1 MNYLRDIEIQL
12 CNAADAT
19 IVVSER
25 DRNQL
30 IEDGVC
36 NQHIHYIPH
45 GVDLAQF
52 DRAKP
57 IDLRKRFEIGE
68 NETILV
74 YHGTYLYPP
83 NLEAMK
89 ILAQRILPMLHQRG
103 VRVKVIAIGPG
114 CPPQSLHEDIIFT
127 GSVKSVAPYLL
138 AANIAIVPLLKGGG
152 TRMKILDYFAAA
164 LPVVSTAK
172 GIEGIPVNNG
182 VEAIIINAV
191 DDAFVDAIIN
201 LIENPQQAA
210 AMGKKGRT
218 FVEQMDWS
226 AIALR
231 YLKLTGVK

>member
-1 MNYLRDIEIQL
+1 
-12 CNAADAT
+12 
-19 IVVSER
+19 
-25 DRNQL
+25 
-30 IEDGVC
+30 
-36 NQHIHYIPH
+36 
-45 GVDLAQF
+45 
-52 DRAKP
+52 
-57 IDLRKRFEIGE
+57 
-68 NETILV
+68 
-74 YHGTYLYPP
+74 
-83 NLEAMK
+83 
-89 ILAQRILPMLHQRG
+89 
-103 VRVKVIAIGPG
+103 
-114 CPPQSLHEDIIFT
+114 
-127 GSVKSVAPYLL
+127 
-138 AANIAIVPLLKGGG
+138 
-152 TRMKILDYFAAA
+152 MKILDYFAAA